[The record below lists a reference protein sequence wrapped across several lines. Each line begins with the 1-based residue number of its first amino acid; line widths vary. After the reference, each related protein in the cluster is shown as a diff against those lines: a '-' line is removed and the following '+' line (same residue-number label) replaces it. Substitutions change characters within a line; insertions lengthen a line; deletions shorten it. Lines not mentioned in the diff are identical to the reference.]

1 MGFVLC
7 HAACAGCG
15 RLFTFNPNKVP
26 SIVIDGKREPVCKS
40 CIDAANPKR
49 IAMGYAPF
57 VIQPDAYE
65 PLPEEELL

>member
-7 HAACAGCG
+7 TAACAGCG
-15 RLFTFNPNKVP
+15 RFFPFNPNKVP
-26 SIVIDGKREPVCKS
+26 SIIVDGVKEPVCKP

-49 IAMGYAPF
+49 VAAGLQPF

-65 PLPEEELL
+65 PLPEEELI